1 MKYVYSCQVSIE
13 TETERIDFFEVC
25 SVTRKRD
32 AIREQKAIRADIA
45 AGKYNHL
52 LHQDGESLSATVD
65 VHDAETYEFIDAF

>member
-13 TETERIDFFEVC
+13 TEYERIDFLEVS

-32 AIREQKAIRADIA
+32 AIREQKAIQADIA
-45 AGKYNHL
+45 AGKYNYLLQHDDEHL
-52 LHQDGESLSATVD
+52 TATVD

>member
-13 TETERIDFFEVC
+13 TEHERIDFLEIC

-32 AIREQKAIRADIA
+32 AIREQKAIREDIA
-45 AGKYNHL
+45 TGKYNHL
-52 LHQDGESLSATVD
+52 LHREGEFLSATVD